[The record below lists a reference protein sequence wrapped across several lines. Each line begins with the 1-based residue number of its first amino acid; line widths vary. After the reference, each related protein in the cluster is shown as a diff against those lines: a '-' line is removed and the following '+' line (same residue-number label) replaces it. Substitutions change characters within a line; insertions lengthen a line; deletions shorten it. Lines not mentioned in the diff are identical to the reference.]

1 MRRALL
7 LALAIAAAPSACATD
22 RASRECKDVC
32 RREAECVEQAADDK
46 PAADNKFDQ
55 SECVAACSAL
65 QRDED
70 GKKLVADHVACVE
83 KAQSCEAV
91 LDCQ

>member
-1 MRRALL
+1 M
-7 LALAIAAAPSACATD
+7 D
-22 RASRECKDVC
+22 E
-32 RREAECVEQAADDK
+32 AADDK
-46 PAADNKFDQ
+46 PTADIKFDQ

-83 KAQSCEAV
+83 KADSCDAV
-91 LDCQ
+91 LTCQ